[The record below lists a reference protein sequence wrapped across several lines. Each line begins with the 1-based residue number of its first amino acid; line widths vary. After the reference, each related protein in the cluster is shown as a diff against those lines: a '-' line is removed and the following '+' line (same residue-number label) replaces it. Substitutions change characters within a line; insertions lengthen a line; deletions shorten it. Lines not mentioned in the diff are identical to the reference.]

1 MIRIILPGTDRRA
14 TLRAFWLTLSLVV
27 GCAIGMSLSW
37 AHVQHARTVAAASA
51 LAFASL
57 VFVRETA
64 AWRAY
69 RGWNRFL
76 ARPPARRTQRLILR
90 LCFWV
95 IRTAALAGRPN
106 IGVTQTTQGG
116 AWRPRSSLPPTGY
129 ESLFF
134 ATGGPSL
141 GAGDWREEYR
151 RWAAQSGH
159 LWAITLLPFLTLL
172 RWVNPEE
179 EKVAAGNIYTL
190 F

>member
-14 TLRAFWLTLSLVV
+14 TLRAFWLTLSLAF
-27 GCAIGMSLSW
+27 GCAIGVSLAWTHVKHGW
-37 AHVQHARTVAAASA
+37 AVAAASTV
-51 LAFASL
+51 LFASL
-57 VFVRETA
+57 VFLSEAA

-69 RGWNRFL
+69 RGWNRLL
-76 ARPPARRTQRLILR
+76 ARPVARWTQRLILS

-106 IGVTQTTQGG
+106 MAVTQTTPGG
-116 AWRPRSSLPPTGY
+116 AWRSRSSLPPTGY

-134 ATGGPSL
+134 ATGLPTPGE
-141 GAGDWREEYR
+141 GDWRDEYR

-159 LWAITLLPFLTLL
+159 LWAIALLPFLALL

-179 EKVAAGNIYTL
+179 EKAAAGNIYTL